1 MMSSLV
7 KQKHGWLLLPDLI
20 FDQIMLIIGLCNPAM
35 LDVCKQVCKAWR
47 KGILRTLWESPKKSW
62 GAVIERRIEM
72 SNLGSEDFPSD
83 EKLAQIKLLGVY
95 EKNTC

>member
-7 KQKHGWLLLPDLI
+7 KQKHGWLHLPDLI
-20 FDQIMLIIGLCNPAM
+20 FDQIMLIIGLCNPEM

-47 KGILRTLWESPKKSW
+47 TRIMRSLWESPKKSW

-72 SNLGSEDFPSD
+72 SNLGSKDFPSD

-95 EKNTC
+95 V

>member
-1 MMSSLV
+1 MMSSSV
-7 KQKHGWLLLPDLI
+7 KHGWLLLPDLI
-20 FDQIMLIIGLCNPAM
+20 FDKIMLIIGLWNPEM
-35 LDVCKQVCKAWR
+35 LVVCKQVCKAWR

>member
-1 MMSSLV
+1 MMSSSV
-7 KQKHGWLLLPDLI
+7 KHGWLLLPDLI
-20 FDQIMLIIGLCNPAM
+20 FDKIMLIIGLWNPEM
-35 LDVCKQVCKAWR
+35 LVVCKQVCKAWR
-47 KGILRTLWESPKKSW
+47 NGIMKSLWESPRKSW

>member
-1 MMSSLV
+1 MRS
-7 KQKHGWLLLPDLI
+7 
-20 FDQIMLIIGLCNPAM
+20 
-35 LDVCKQVCKAWR
+35 
-47 KGILRTLWESPKKSW
+47 LWESPKKSW

-72 SNLGSEDFPSD
+72 SNLGSKDFPSD